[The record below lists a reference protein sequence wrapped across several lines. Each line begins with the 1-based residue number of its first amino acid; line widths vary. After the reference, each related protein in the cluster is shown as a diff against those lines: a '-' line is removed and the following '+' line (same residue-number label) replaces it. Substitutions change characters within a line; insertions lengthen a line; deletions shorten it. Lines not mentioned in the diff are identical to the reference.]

1 MAGTAARTDTGA
13 GTGVCDICFSALRC
27 DVSAFNKDGS
37 KTGYRICNP
46 SIIAV
51 QPETVAADSGG
62 SAEITSCTGKN
73 TMPFVRIGTAFFT
86 VAPTGSQCAL
96 PGDSQRAF
104 FGNVN
109 ARKSGSA
116 VYGIVSFS
124 NQGYFSLGNT
134 DSGRSIFNGY
144 STEVDHSIMKR

>member
-37 KTGYRICNP
+37 KAGYRICNP
-46 SIIAV
+46 NIIAV

-109 ARKSGSA
+109 ARNPDPPFT
-116 VYGIVSFS
+116 VFS
-124 NQGYFSLGNT
+124 PSKIRVTFPWAIPIPGAAFSMVISL
-134 DSGRSIFNGY
+134 RSI
-144 STEVDHSIMKR
+144 IAL